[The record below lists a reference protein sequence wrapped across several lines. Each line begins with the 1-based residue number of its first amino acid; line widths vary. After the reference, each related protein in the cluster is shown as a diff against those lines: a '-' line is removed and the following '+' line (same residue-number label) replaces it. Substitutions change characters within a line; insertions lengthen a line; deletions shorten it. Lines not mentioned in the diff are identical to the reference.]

1 MDENLDNNTA
11 SIHGQS
17 YEIAASLTEVEP
29 IRQKFTEFLE
39 NASVYGE
46 ETTFWKLAFTEA
58 IVNAIKHGCNL
69 DDKLHVTI
77 AWMTIG
83 QGIRLEVSD
92 PGVGP
97 PDSKIESPD
106 LPQDPFTSHGRG
118 LYLIREFA
126 DSWQHW
132 QGPDGY
138 RLVIFKKHPQLTTS
152 DELEKVL
159 ENAIQDLSASYE
171 NLSAFYRLGDG
182 LVRAESIEGFVTQA
196 AKDLSVAVPNTA
208 VWFTFNAD
216 VHAIL
221 EGNLFEESVIL
232 PQDHSGKTQNNVL
245 SQGAEFIWETRNEVN
260 DDSTLKDYQCGACC
274 PVKAGGEVQGV
285 LTVVRE
291 SHRAFNT
298 GELNTLRTFSDI
310 VGIAVL
316 NAANTKA
323 RSEEARA
330 FRELEIASEIQKT
343 LLPLPALEEDARW
356 EIVTRRSNAREVAG
370 DYVDVKQGRN
380 GELYL
385 VIVDVMGKGVSAAF
399 LAAMFRTALHISL
412 TFQYSLPGLMAA
424 LNRTLSDQL
433 GKLTMFATCAIVR
446 ITPNLDRFEVVNA
459 GHCPV
464 ILYDPEGEMVLS
476 KASGPPLGLFR
487 DAEYTSETF
496 TTKTLQS
503 ILLVTDGL
511 FEWGHGGKVWGWN
524 SLCKFVETNIKLR
537 GDALWDK
544 IQKEIDEKSD
554 ANDSFTDDRT
564 LICWSMNTPSQKK

>member
-1 MDENLDNNTA
+1 MNENLDNNTV

-17 YEIAASLTEVEP
+17 YRVSASLGEVER
-29 IRQKFTEFLE
+29 IRQEFTVFLE
-39 NASVYGE
+39 NASVIGE
-46 ETTFWKLAFTEA
+46 EATFWKLAFTEA
-58 IVNAIKHGCNL
+58 IVNAIKHGCNE
-69 DDKLHVTI
+69 DEKQKVTVS
-77 AWMTIG
+77 WMTIG
-83 QGIRLEVSD
+83 KGIRLEVSD
-92 PGVGP
+92 PGIGP
-97 PDSKIESPD
+97 PESKVASPD
-106 LPQDPFTSHGRG
+106 LPKDPFTSHGRG

-132 QGPDGY
+132 HGPEGY
-138 RLVIFKKHPQLTTS
+138 RLVIFKNHPQLTEVDS
-152 DELEKVL
+152 LEVVL
-159 ENAIQDLSASYE
+159 ENAIEDLSASYE
-171 NLSAFYRLGDG
+171 NLSAFYQLGDG
-182 LVRAESIEGFVTQA
+182 LVRSESIEAFITQA
-196 AKDLSVAVPNTA
+196 ASDLSVAVPNA
-208 VWFTFNAD
+208 NVWFIFGSEVDSILGDTLFKESIIFSHEHFGKIPND
-216 VHAIL
+216 VLTH
-221 EGNLFEESVIL
+221 G
-232 PQDHSGKTQNNVL
+232 T
-245 SQGAEFIWETRNEVN
+245 EFIWESKNEVST
-260 DDSTLKDYQCGACC
+260 DDTLKDYSCGACC
-274 PVKAGGEVQGV
+274 PVKASGEVRGV

-291 SHRAFNT
+291 SHSPFNT

-316 NAANTKA
+316 NAANTKV

-343 LLPLPALEEDARW
+343 LLPLPSLEVDPRW
-356 EIVTRRSNAREVAG
+356 DIVTRRSNAREVAG

-446 ITPNLDRFEVVNA
+446 IAPKLDRFEVVNA

-464 ILYDPEGEMVLS
+464 ILYGPDGKLQLS

-487 DAEYTSETF
+487 NAEYTSETF
-496 TTKTLQS
+496 SIKALQR

-511 FEWGHGGKVWGWN
+511 FEWSHKGKVWGWN
-524 SLCKFVETNIKLR
+524 ALCSFVRENVDLN
-537 GDALWDK
+537 GDELWDK
-544 IQKEIDEKSD
+544 IQGEILEKTD
-554 ANDSFTDDRT
+554 DDDSFTDDRT
-564 LICWSMNTPSQKK
+564 LISWSLNK